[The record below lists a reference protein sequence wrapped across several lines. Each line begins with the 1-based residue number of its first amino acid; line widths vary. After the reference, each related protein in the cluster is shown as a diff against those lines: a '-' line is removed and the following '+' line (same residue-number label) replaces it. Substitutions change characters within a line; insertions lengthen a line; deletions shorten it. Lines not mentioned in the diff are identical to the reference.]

1 MHGVYEAGLAI
12 NCISNIVTEDLARDL
27 LQELNSLTSHPQPY
41 LRKKAILCLFKLF
54 VKYPQGLR
62 LTFTRL
68 QQCLEDPNSSVVS
81 CAVNV
86 ITELSDKNPKN
97 YLHLAPA
104 FFQLLTQSSNNWMLI
119 KVVKLLGS
127 LVPEEPRLAR
137 KLLDPLAKIVQTTQ
151 AKSLLYESVRTI
163 TLCLPYCRKSDGT
176 MPPNVPEIVE
186 LCATTLIDFVKQ
198 ADQNLKYLGL
208 VGFSTLMQSH
218 PNVLN
223 VPEYRPLILQC
234 LTDPDVTIRTRA
246 LDLLTGMV
254 SKKNLIELITQL
266 LNHVELATGSYK
278 NDLVVKIIE
287 MCSGDKYSRMVD
299 FKWYLDVLF
308 QLGHYRGIEVHGE
321 LLMGQVINV
330 ALRVAPVRPYAVR
343 RSIEL
348 LLEGDGKAFDKAFGN
363 NGRGKHLMIQLL
375 PSIAWIIGEYSD
387 QIQNAL
393 FIDPE
398 EKDGAQFLHNSDS
411 KGTYH
416 SILQCLSTPLNI
428 QKLPTSTQKV
438 YLQASSKT
446 FAAATRSKSIQRAE
460 LEACVVT
467 IFMNYPFYMQSIDV
481 EVSER
486 SFTLL
491 ELMKALRLTPMD
503 LSGEAEDNAST
514 VSESTID
521 FLKLQGDSPTHPMA
535 DTSKTNGVNKA
546 NIVENRIKNASDTL
560 VYLLK
565 PAPMK
570 PAPPK
575 AQKKKRDAPLGI
587 TINLEAPIDM
597 SLFHDL
603 ILEDASSRM
612 DGKISIK
619 AVSFTQQTP
628 YRVDEPLA
636 ESVKSV
642 GESVAKT
649 NTPNVKKPLISSDA
663 IPPTKPKRGDPFYLD
678 STPSADS
685 QDETDER
692 RFETIQLPDSSDEES
707 QDKARRKPSKKA
719 RKRKPAPNTSS
730 DWPSA
735 DQAVFDSDDDGE
747 DTKTSRRKGSNR
759 EFAGLAKV
767 DLTTP
772 LREDEVMPQ
781 RTHRVVPER
790 KPKAEKKSK
799 KEKKT
804 SSKKQEL
811 SSEVPV
817 GDLLD
822 LGGTYTQSL
831 TSLVLLPT
839 TSSAPLPMN
848 NNPINTAFDDLLS
861 MPVAPLYEIRMGTLM
876 DNNVMPSQSN
886 LPQYSLTS
894 LDVPLSSNRPKRPW
908 LKATLKLSSAS
919 GDQMDWTTISVLY
932 QAIRFTDGVK
942 VGGHIRIKVDNRSGS
957 TFSGLAV
964 DLKEYGVVPFHNIS
978 AMASS
983 SQSDKIGPIFF
994 DAPDSSKE
1002 LKAVLRVGTSSIPV
1016 KLHLPV
1022 TLLLDP
1028 LNSLS
1033 LERVAQELSTSD
1045 WSSAAAKVDLVSTKD
1060 PGVVKE
1066 CLRSF
1071 LRADLVAGSELS
1083 PETATYA
1090 ASSTSGAQIRF
1101 LVKVKDN
1108 AVKVDIKSKSGSLSK
1123 ALAADLK
1130 RLII

>member
-27 LQELNSLTSHPQPY
+27 LPELNSLTSHPQPY

-62 LTFTRL
+62 LTFTRI

-176 MPPNVPEIVE
+176 MPSTVPEIVE
-186 LCATTLIDFVKQ
+186 LCATTLIDFVKE

-218 PNVLN
+218 PHVLN
-223 VPEYRPLILQC
+223 VPEYRPLILHC

-246 LDLLTGMV
+246 LDLLTGMA

-278 NDLVVKIIE
+278 DDLVVKIIE

-321 LLMGQVINV
+321 LLMGQVTNV

-348 LLEGDGKAFDKAFGN
+348 LLEGDGKTSDDSFGD

-393 FIDPE
+393 LIDPD
-398 EKDGAQFLHNSDS
+398 EKDGAQFSYNGES

-416 SILQCLSTPLNI
+416 AIVQCLSSPLNI
-428 QKLPTSTQKV
+428 QKLPTTTQKV
-438 YLQASSKT
+438 YLQASLKT
-446 FAAATRSKSIQRAE
+446 FAAASKNKLIQMSE
-460 LEACVVT
+460 LEACVAT
-467 IFMNYPFYMQSIDV
+467 IFMNFPFFTQSIDV
-481 EVSER
+481 EVAER
-486 SFTLL
+486 SYTLL
-491 ELMKALRLTPMD
+491 ELMKALRLNPND
-503 LSGEAEDNAST
+503 LIHEEQDRNVADSNHVTDL
-514 VSESTID
+514 
-521 FLKLQGDSPTHPMA
+521 LKLEGAPTDLITVKSTA
-535 DTSKTNGVNKA
+535 NGLNKA
-546 NIVENRIKNASDTL
+546 NELENAIRQASDTL

-565 PAPMK
+565 PTPMK

-575 AQKKKRDAPLGI
+575 AQKKKREAPLGI
-587 TINLEAPIDM
+587 TIDIETSIDM
-597 SLFHDL
+597 SLFQDL
-603 ILEDASSRM
+603 VLEDESSRM
-612 DGKISIK
+612 DGKISVK
-619 AVSFTQQTP
+619 AVNFTQQTIH
-628 YRVDEPLA
+628 RIDEPIV
-636 ESVKSV
+636 ENIKSPGKSV
-642 GESVAKT
+642 TTATTG
-649 NTPNVKKPLISSDA
+649 PNVNKPLISSYEQPSA
-663 IPPTKPKRGDPFYLD
+663 NPTKGDPFYLD
-678 STPSADS
+678 SVPSADS
-685 QDETDER
+685 QDEAGER
-692 RFETIQLPDSSDEES
+692 RFETIQLPDSSDDES
-707 QDKARRKPSKKA
+707 SDRGRSKHTKKQKKRKPSTNNLSA
-719 RKRKPAPNTSS
+719 
-730 DWPSA
+730 WPSA
-735 DQAVFDSDDDGE
+735 EDAVFDSDDDGD
-747 DTKTSRRKGSNR
+747 DTKPTRRKGSNR

-767 DLTTP
+767 DLRTP

-790 KPKAEKKSK
+790 KQKAEKKPK
-799 KEKKT
+799 KEKKK
-804 SSKKQEL
+804 SSKVDKPT
-811 SSEVPV
+811 SEV

-822 LGGTYTQSL
+822 LGGMYTESATAPQ
-831 TSLVLLPT
+831 VLPT
-839 TSSAPLPMN
+839 AMTAPLSTN
-848 NNPINTAFDDLLS
+848 ANPINSAFDDLLS
-861 MPVAPLYEIRMGTLM
+861 MPVAPMKEIRMESFAVNQATSSHSI
-876 DNNVMPSQSN
+876 NQ
-886 LPQYSLTS
+886 QYSPPS
-894 LDVPLSSNRPKRPW
+894 LSQPLSTNRPKRPW
-908 LKATLKLSSAS
+908 LKATLKLSNAS
-919 GDQMDWTTISVLY
+919 GDLLDWSSVVLLY
-932 QAIRFTDGVK
+932 QAIRLSDGTK
-942 VGGHIRIKVDNRSGS
+942 VGGHLRIQIDNRSGKA
-957 TFSGLAV
+957 LNDVAL
-964 DLKEYGVVPFHNIS
+964 DLKDYGVIPFYNIS

-983 SQSDKIGPIFF
+983 NQSDKIGPIYF
-994 DAPDSSKE
+994 DVPDSPKE
-1002 LKAVLRVGTSSIPV
+1002 VKAVLRVGASSIPV
-1016 KLHLPV
+1016 KIHLPV

-1028 LNSLS
+1028 LYSLS

-1045 WSSAAAKVDLVSTKD
+1045 WSSATTKIEFVSPKD
-1060 PGVVKE
+1060 AGDVKE

-1071 LRADLVAGSELS
+1071 LRADLVEGSELS

-1090 ASSTSGAQIRF
+1090 AYSTSGAQIRF
-1101 LVKVKDN
+1101 LVKTKDKS
-1108 AVKVDIKSKSGSLSK
+1108 VKVDIKSKSSSLCK

-1130 RLII
+1130 RLVI